1 LAPHA
6 HVITTT
12 NQSRSSLAVRRST
25 AFTRGYRVTRQR
37 PSSTSIGDS
46 ELPITLSEYYN
57 TEAKCGEHVAL
68 HLPHVCIALPQHFH
82 ISASFRSASWAQEY
96 IMRIH
101 VSRSSL
107 TFLQILSVTMLL
119 VTLLLIGLAR
129 FTTVSGLHDFRSH
142 SEAGT
147 VHDKV
152 LVNLGYEIY
161 AGVFNS
167 STSLNVF
174 KGFVLLSA

>member
-1 LAPHA
+1 
-6 HVITTT
+6 
-12 NQSRSSLAVRRST
+12 
-25 AFTRGYRVTRQR
+25 
-37 PSSTSIGDS
+37 
-46 ELPITLSEYYN
+46 
-57 TEAKCGEHVAL
+57 
-68 HLPHVCIALPQHFH
+68 
-82 ISASFRSASWAQEY
+82 
-96 IMRIH
+96 MRIH

-142 SEAGT
+142 SKAGT
-147 VHDKV
+147 VHDRV

>member
-1 LAPHA
+1 
-6 HVITTT
+6 
-12 NQSRSSLAVRRST
+12 
-25 AFTRGYRVTRQR
+25 
-37 PSSTSIGDS
+37 
-46 ELPITLSEYYN
+46 
-57 TEAKCGEHVAL
+57 
-68 HLPHVCIALPQHFH
+68 
-82 ISASFRSASWAQEY
+82 
-96 IMRIH
+96 MRIH

-107 TFLQILSVTMLL
+107 TFLQILSVTMLP